1 MAKNSDGDLIRSLLM
16 LSSEN
21 VTLIANRIR
30 NEVKSYVNKWRL
42 ESAISHETY
51 FENNHGFKETEGKQQ
66 KGFQQPILMITPIV
80 RQPYSSPMYSFMLRN
95 VSSPYTQ
102 AVRGFKT
109 KSSRETQSLFNRKHV
124 LGKIGD
130 DGVGFAGLSAKEKD
144 KAADIEEL
152 KKVLE
157 TSGLSDEEKTRV
169 SFCSVSLSAADAD
182 HCISQQISSFLV
194 VMMDKNNNKK
204 SKKKSKNFVKKLKRY
219 LVAIVANFVVLL
231 LMCLWIYD
239 SFFNFP
245 DADDIEVPELQ
256 SLFMEIPELKSFF
269 SNQNLTSTCKIYDH
283 QQYLQIQNVIASY
296 TSGFEKGHNAGV
308 SAAVKK
314 MTYSKWN
321 ILGTIVIVG
330 AFAFLLFGRGGM
342 LPVGMNVQEVVPE
355 DIEVTFTD
363 VKGCDEAKK
372 ELEEIV
378 EFLMNPDKF
387 SALGGK
393 LPKGVLLSGPPGT
406 GMSQKVSDKRK
417 SQIRTKLDLEF
428 FFRKNS
434 QN

>member
-1 MAKNSDGDLIRSLLM
+1 
-16 LSSEN
+16 
-21 VTLIANRIR
+21 
-30 NEVKSYVNKWRL
+30 
-42 ESAISHETY
+42 
-51 FENNHGFKETEGKQQ
+51 
-66 KGFQQPILMITPIV
+66 
-80 RQPYSSPMYSFMLRN
+80 
-95 VSSPYTQ
+95 
-102 AVRGFKT
+102 
-109 KSSRETQSLFNRKHV
+109 
-124 LGKIGD
+124 
-130 DGVGFAGLSAKEKD
+130 
-144 KAADIEEL
+144 
-152 KKVLE
+152 
-157 TSGLSDEEKTRV
+157 
-169 SFCSVSLSAADAD
+169 
-182 HCISQQISSFLV
+182 
-194 VMMDKNNNKK
+194 
-204 SKKKSKNFVKKLKRY
+204 
-219 LVAIVANFVVLL
+219 
-231 LMCLWIYD
+231 
-239 SFFNFP
+239 
-245 DADDIEVPELQ
+245 
-256 SLFMEIPELKSFF
+256 MEIPELKSFF

-417 SQIRTKLDLEF
+417 SQIRTK
-428 FFRKNS
+428 
-434 QN
+434 

>member
-1 MAKNSDGDLIRSLLM
+1 MRMAKNSDGDLIRSLLM

-169 SFCSVSLSAADAD
+169 S
-182 HCISQQISSFLV
+182 
-194 VMMDKNNNKK
+194 
-204 SKKKSKNFVKKLKRY
+204 
-219 LVAIVANFVVLL
+219 
-231 LMCLWIYD
+231 
-239 SFFNFP
+239 
-245 DADDIEVPELQ
+245 
-256 SLFMEIPELKSFF
+256 
-269 SNQNLTSTCKIYDH
+269 
-283 QQYLQIQNVIASY
+283 
-296 TSGFEKGHNAGV
+296 
-308 SAAVKK
+308 
-314 MTYSKWN
+314 
-321 ILGTIVIVG
+321 
-330 AFAFLLFGRGGM
+330 
-342 LPVGMNVQEVVPE
+342 
-355 DIEVTFTD
+355 
-363 VKGCDEAKK
+363 
-372 ELEEIV
+372 
-378 EFLMNPDKF
+378 
-387 SALGGK
+387 
-393 LPKGVLLSGPPGT
+393 LLSFT
-406 GMSQKVSDKRK
+406 FSC
-417 SQIRTKLDLEF
+417 
-428 FFRKNS
+428 
-434 QN
+434 